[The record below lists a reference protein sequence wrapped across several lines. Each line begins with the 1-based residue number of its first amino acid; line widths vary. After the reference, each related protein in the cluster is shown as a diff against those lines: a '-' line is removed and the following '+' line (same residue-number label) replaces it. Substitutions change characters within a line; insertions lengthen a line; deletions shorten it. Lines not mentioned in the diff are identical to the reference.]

1 MNKEICISTVTIMG
15 SFQKRQML
23 YREYTEALRKEGSIS
38 PNTFLEISDVSKKR
52 VEELQQLKKG
62 LSSLEGII
70 PQDTYKSL
78 LSSIENEEA
87 LASMLVSDSENFLE
101 TQDKKFEE
109 SVLAR
114 LEYETEYSIN
124 LNQSLAT
131 VERQMGIIM
140 VGAVLNNKF
149 SVEEIKEIANTLENG
164 SPFQK
169 QMEDLAN
176 YMERTNLYGK
186 KEVASVQN
194 ESAKTNPE
202 SQPQPVDDK
211 KEEVKKEP
219 TLADKISQ
227 INYSS
232 DRNIVAEVQELTVE
246 DRMAQI
252 AASLVLLSDK
262 EKLSLADMIQIHTL
276 QEEQVKLEGYVA
288 SLSNQKLS
296 RKEVKRNKKMEVAT
310 AKIEENKRL
319 IAQSME
325 NSKQYNSKIMRFFSA
340 RYQEK
345 LAEQVLNLRDK
356 RGILQREQK
365 MSAIA
370 KYNKNSGRIV
380 RSSRILGTIK
390 GMNEFKNVKLEELR
404 TLREQVVTEFQ
415 NLQQDI
421 GRFTRERGM
430 VTQLQNSQVVAP
442 DRIISL
448 DEYRKSKERA
458 LAS

>member
-1 MNKEICISTVTIMG
+1 MNKEICISTVTIMS

-38 PNTFLEISDVSKKR
+38 PTTFLEIRDVSKKR

-109 SVLAR
+109 SVLAG

-124 LNQSLAT
+124 LNQSLST

-149 SVEEIKEIANTLENG
+149 SVEEIKEIANTLEKG

-186 KEVASVQN
+186 KEVVSVQN
-194 ESAKTNPE
+194 ESAKTNSE
-202 SQPQPVDDK
+202 LQPQPVDDK

-252 AASLVLLSDK
+252 AASLVLLSGK

-310 AKIEENKRL
+310 AKIEENKKL

-404 TLREQVVTEFQ
+404 SFREQVVTEFQ

-430 VTQLQNSQVVAP
+430 VTQLQNSQVVAL